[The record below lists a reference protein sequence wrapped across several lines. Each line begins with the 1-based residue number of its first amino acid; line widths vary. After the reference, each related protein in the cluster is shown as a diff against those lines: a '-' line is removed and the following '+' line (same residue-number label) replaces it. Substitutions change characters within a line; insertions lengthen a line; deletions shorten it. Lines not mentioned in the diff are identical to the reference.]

1 MPPEQHTAGFMQLRW
16 RQADTKGGLRR
27 ETGVPKTQL
36 IGVAIV
42 GTPKGLEQAINP
54 WPRVRDRGPRWRGD
68 AKRHRLRPIR
78 IGQTPEGGCRQVQG
92 LVPTDAL
99 PTRVGITLGP
109 GAPHRVQEPLWVI
122 DQFRDGA
129 PLGTQ
134 GLAGRMGR
142 VWFDGDEL

>member
-1 MPPEQHTAGFMQLRW
+1 MPPEQHTAGFLQLRW
-16 RQADTKGGLRR
+16 RQADAKGVLRR
-27 ETGVPKTQL
+27 ETRVPKTQL

-54 WPRVRDRGPRWRGD
+54 WSGIRDRSPCGRGN
-68 AKRHRLRPIR
+68 AKGHRLWPIR
-78 IGQTPEGGCRQVQG
+78 IGQTPECGCRQVQC

-122 DQFRDGA
+122 DQLRDGA
-129 PLGTQ
+129 PLGT
-134 GLAGRMGR
+134 
-142 VWFDGDEL
+142 